1 LPVLNKSNDVSLGSG
16 LPEPL
21 NAYKGGKKMTKINLK
36 FAFML
41 SVIIFAACVTVN
53 IYFPAAEVRQAA
65 EEIAKDV
72 RGQESSQDP
81 ADTGAGEPQSFLN
94 LIGTAYAQQE
104 LDISNAT
111 IRQIK
116 ERMKARYAQ
125 LVPFLKQ
132 GVIGESAKGFMII
145 RDTSSIDLKARAEV
159 NRQVSAENSDRT
171 ALYSAVS
178 KALNVSGS
186 ELARVQEIFAKEWQ
200 KTAPA
205 GTWIE
210 SESGKW
216 EQR

>member
-1 LPVLNKSNDVSLGSG
+1 MP
-16 LPEPL
+16 
-21 NAYKGGKKMTKINLK
+21 KINLK
-36 FAFML
+36 LAFMF
-41 SVIIFAACVTVN
+41 SIIIFTACVTVN

-104 LDISNAT
+104 LAISNAT

-116 ERMKARYAQ
+116 ARMKARYAQ
-125 LVPFLKQ
+125 LAPFLKQ
-132 GVIGESAKGFMII
+132 GVLGESAKGLLVI
-145 RDTSSIDLKARAEV
+145 RDTGSINLKSRTEV
-159 NRQVSAENSDRT
+159 KRQVSAENSDRM

-178 KALNVSGS
+178 KALNITSS
-186 ELARVQEIFAKEWQ
+186 DLARVQEIFAREWQ
-200 KTAPA
+200 KTAPK

-210 SESGKW
+210 PESGKW

>member
-1 LPVLNKSNDVSLGSG
+1 VFRGSQVQV
-16 LPEPL
+16 
-21 NAYKGGKKMTKINLK
+21 NAYKGGKQVRKINLK
-36 FAFML
+36 LAFML
-41 SVIIFAACVTVN
+41 SVIVFAACVTVN

-72 RGQESSQDP
+72 RGQESRQDP
-81 ADTGAGEPQSFLN
+81 ADTGAGEPRSFLN

-111 IRQIK
+111 ISQIK
-116 ERMKARYAQ
+116 ARMKARYAQ

-132 GVIGESAKGFMII
+132 GVIGESANGMLGI
-145 RDTSSIDLKARAEV
+145 RDMSSINLKAMAEV
-159 NRQVSAENSDRT
+159 KRQVSAENSDRT

-178 KALNVSGS
+178 KALNIPGS
-186 ELARVQEIFAKEWQ
+186 ELAKVQEIFAKEWQ
-200 KTAPA
+200 KTAPE

-210 SESGKW
+210 PESGKW

>member
-1 LPVLNKSNDVSLGSG
+1 MP
-16 LPEPL
+16 
-21 NAYKGGKKMTKINLK
+21 KINLK
-36 FAFML
+36 FAFIL
-41 SVIIFAACVTVN
+41 SVIVFTACVTVN

-81 ADTGAGEPQSFLN
+81 ADTGSRAPQSFLN
-94 LIGTAYAQQE
+94 LTGTAYAQQE

-116 ERMKARYAQ
+116 EKMKARYAK
-125 LVPFLKQ
+125 LLPFLKQ
-132 GVIGESAKGFMII
+132 GVMGESSKGFLVI
-145 RDTSSIDLKARAEV
+145 RDTGSIDLKARAEV

-178 KALNVSGS
+178 EALNVSGS

-200 KTAPA
+200 KTAPS

-210 SESGKW
+210 LESGKW